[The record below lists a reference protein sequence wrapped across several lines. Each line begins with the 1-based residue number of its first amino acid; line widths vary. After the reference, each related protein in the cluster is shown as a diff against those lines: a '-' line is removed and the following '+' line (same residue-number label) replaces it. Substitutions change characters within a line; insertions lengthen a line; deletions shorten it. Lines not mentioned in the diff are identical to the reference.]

1 MRKTA
6 QSGARASSLS
16 EPLAAYIAKRDFA
29 KTPEP
34 GAVRTIPSK
43 RLLFVVQ
50 MHHASHLHYDVR
62 LEAGGVLAS
71 WAVPKGPTLAPGER
85 RLAMHVEDHP
95 LAYRDFEGTIPAGQY
110 GAGSVI
116 VWDRGTYAL
125 AEGSDPVRE
134 IADGKIKVRFSG
146 KKLRGMFTFVRI
158 KPREGESGEPW
169 LLIKDDDDAAD
180 PDYDPAAHPESVKSG
195 KTLADIAADPK
206 AKTWQSRKAADPP
219 LHADPLPH
227 VESPMLA
234 TLIDAPF
241 DGDDWLFEIKWD
253 GYRAI
258 CTIDA
263 HGKLSLTSRK
273 GSDLL
278 KTFPDLRAL
287 SQAFTHTPI
296 VVDGEIV
303 SLDARGR
310 SDFSR
315 LQQHAITPAQ
325 LTFAAFDLLYAN
337 GRDLRKLPL
346 EERKRLLEGLIREDS
361 VVLYSKHVAG
371 TGIALYERA
380 AHNHLEGIIAKKRSS
395 TYREGRTRD
404 WYKIKA
410 LEEQEFVIGGW
421 TEPRAGRH
429 GFGALLLGV
438 YDGKDLE
445 YVGHVGTGFT
455 ARSLADLSKQ
465 LKKIERK
472 TSPFSGD
479 VRANTPAHYVKP
491 ALVAQVRFSEWTHEG
506 HLRQPAFLGLRL
518 DKDSRDVCKEV
529 AKAKTA

>member
-1 MRKTA
+1 MRRDA
-6 QSGARASSLS
+6 RSGARASSLS

-34 GAVRTIPSK
+34 GALQTAPSK
-43 RLLFVVQ
+43 RLRFVVQ

-71 WAVPKGPTLAPGER
+71 WAVPKGPTLAAGER

-116 VWDRGTYAL
+116 VWDRGTYTL

-169 LLIKDDDDAAD
+169 LLIKDDDGAAD

-206 AKTWQSRKAADPP
+206 AKTWQSRKTADPP
-219 LHADPLPH
+219 SHADPLPH

-234 TLIDAPF
+234 TLTDAPF
-241 DGDDWLFEIKWD
+241 DGNDWLFEIKWD

-263 HGKLSLTSRK
+263 RGKLSLTSRK
-273 GSDLL
+273 GGDLL

-287 SQAFTHTPI
+287 GQAFTHTPI

-315 LQQHAITPAQ
+315 LQQHGTTPAQ

-337 GRDLRKLPL
+337 GRDLRKLRL
-346 EERKRLLEGLIREDS
+346 EERKHVLEGLIREDS
-361 VVLYSKHVAG
+361 VVLYSKHVVG

-395 TYREGRTRD
+395 AYREGRTRD

-438 YDGKDLE
+438 YHGKDLE

-455 ARSLADLSKQ
+455 ARALADLSKQ
-465 LKKIERK
+465 LHNIERK
-472 TSPFSGD
+472 TSPFAD
-479 VRANTPAHYVKP
+479 AVRANTPAHFVKP
-491 ALVAQVRFSEWTHEG
+491 ELVAQVRFSEWTHEG
-506 HLRQPAFLGLRL
+506 HLRQPAYLGLRL
-518 DKDSRDVCKEV
+518 DKDARDVRKEV